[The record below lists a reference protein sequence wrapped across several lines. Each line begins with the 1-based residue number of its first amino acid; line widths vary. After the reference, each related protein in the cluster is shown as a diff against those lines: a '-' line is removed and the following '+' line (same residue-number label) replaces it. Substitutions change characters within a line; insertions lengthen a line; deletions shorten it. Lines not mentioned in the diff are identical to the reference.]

1 MIRIDRHNVGNYIE
15 RFLDGRTS
23 NEEEQALYDFFGQGD
38 VPRRYRRYRK
48 MFGWYASGME
58 GPLPTRAASRPM
70 WRWAAAA
77 ALAAVLAGGAWM
89 WHEHRERQELYEC
102 FEGSYIIRKGQKI
115 TDIRQIM
122 PALEQSMAD
131 VELLEWEFEM
141 PDEQEKLVE
150 I

>member
-1 MIRIDRHNVGNYIE
+1 
-15 RFLDGRTS
+15 
-23 NEEEQALYDFFGQGD
+23 
-38 VPRRYRRYRK
+38 
-48 MFGWYASGME
+48 
-58 GPLPTRAASRPM
+58 
-70 WRWAAAA
+70 
-77 ALAAVLAGGAWM
+77 WM